1 MAAHTSM
8 LHVRV
13 DDKTK
18 EQATAA
24 LGAMGLSISDAVRL
38 FLRRVVAD
46 QAFPLELRVPNAE
59 TRSAMAEA
67 EEIVRTCHAR
77 FATADELFA
86 DLEKAS
92 GK

>member
-24 LGAMGLSISDAVRL
+24 LVPWACPFSALRL

>member
-67 EEIVRTCHAR
+67 EEIVRNSPRPLCNRRRTVCR
-77 FATADELFA
+77 
-86 DLEKAS
+86 S
-92 GK
+92 